1 MVKLLLSTP
10 KMRGPLLRKAARTLL
25 AVFAPILVWLLF
37 GQDAAH
43 AQIDWPANLN
53 EPLRPTAPTTV
64 AMSLYLD
71 DVDRIDVT
79 TNSYRVS
86 GQLVMEWH
94 DERLT
99 SLFEPGETRT
109 VLEFEGDAVPDVLN
123 QLWHPAVEIMNE
135 RGQRETG
142 VHSLDIHPDGRVK
155 LYEKFD
161 SVAHLEGD
169 MHLFPFV
176 HVNLRLAFNAFV
188 QNQSELLL
196 KAERFEFEHG
206 ESADEVIVGPWSFV
220 AMTIVEDVTRRSD
233 EPHVL
238 YPRVDFVLTVQR
250 DLVSGLSI
258 FLLPVLL
265 IWLCA
270 FSLLWLDA
278 AQFNSYGSP
287 RIGGMLTLLL
297 TTVALQLTWE
307 SRLPSVHYLTLPN
320 VLIYVTILLLTLSIS
335 LSVVYIHYYQNRSK
349 EQARTFDRLA
359 RWAYPALA
367 ALAVIGAGLVLLLQ
381 TR

>member
-1 MVKLLLSTP
+1 
-10 KMRGPLLRKAARTLL
+10 
-25 AVFAPILVWLLF
+25 
-37 GQDAAH
+37 
-43 AQIDWPANLN
+43 
-53 EPLRPTAPTTV
+53 
-64 AMSLYLD
+64 MSLYLD
-71 DVDRIDVT
+71 DVNRIDVA
-79 TNSYRVS
+79 TNSFEVT

-94 DERLT
+94 DERLLA
-99 SLFEPGETRT
+99 LFAADNART
-109 VLEFEGDAVPDVLN
+109 ALEFEGDAVPDVLS

-135 RGQRETG
+135 RGQHNTG
-142 VHSLDIHPDGRVK
+142 VHSPDIPPDGRVK
-155 LYEKFD
+155 LYENFD
-161 SVAHLEGD
+161 SLAHLEGD

-196 KAERFEFEHG
+196 KAERFEFQHG
-206 ESADEVIVGPWSFV
+206 ASADAVITGPWSFV
-220 AMTIVEDVTRRSD
+220 ALMMVEDAAYRSD
-233 EPHVL
+233 DQHL
-238 YPRVDFVLTVQR
+238 LFPRVDFVLTVQR
-250 DLVSGLSI
+250 NLVSGLSI

-270 FSLLWLDA
+270 FSLHWLDA

-335 LSVVYIHYYQNRSK
+335 LSVVYIHYYHSRSK
-349 EQARTFDRLA
+349 EQARTFDRVA
-359 RWAYPALA
+359 RRAYPALA
-367 ALAVIGAGLVLLLQ
+367 VLTMIGAVLVLLLQ